1 LIFAVVRV
9 KTPVLIILGIEIE
22 PLKVTLA
29 KPEFIGESVLVNKV
43 ESVSFLELVK
53 VARVDKFSIPLG

>member
-1 LIFAVVRV
+1 
-9 KTPVLIILGIEIE
+9 VLIILGIEIE